1 MGTHG
6 EDGGTTA
13 AVEWPRRAGA
23 TVDGVRTAHTH
34 RHDGR
39 CPFGTTLS
47 RRSPQEQNGSA
58 LRVPAG
64 VVAPALMDGLALL
77 HNVLQAPFLKGH
89 RGDYR
94 GDSRARFRR
103 VLLVDL
109 VVPVND
115 CMSLVGIMW
124 ECDM

>member
-1 MGTHG
+1 MG

-23 TVDGVRTAHTH
+23 TVGWGENRAH
-34 RHDGR
+34 
-39 CPFGTTLS
+39 PPS
-47 RRSPQEQNGSA
+47 RRSLTFRYHSVTPVPTGAERKRSTRARGRRSSGPDGWIGTSTQRTPGS
-58 LRVPAG
+58 LFEGSPW
-64 VVAPALMDGLALL
+64 
-77 HNVLQAPFLKGH
+77 
-89 RGDYR
+89 DYR

>member
-1 MGTHG
+1 MSYSK
-6 EDGGTTA
+6 EIFSGGSTRSI
-13 AVEWPRRAGA
+13 PN
-23 TVDGVRTAHTH
+23 VR
-34 RHDGR
+34 
-39 CPFGTTLS
+39 
-47 RRSPQEQNGSA
+47 SA

-64 VVAPALMDGLALL
+64 AVAPALMDGLALL